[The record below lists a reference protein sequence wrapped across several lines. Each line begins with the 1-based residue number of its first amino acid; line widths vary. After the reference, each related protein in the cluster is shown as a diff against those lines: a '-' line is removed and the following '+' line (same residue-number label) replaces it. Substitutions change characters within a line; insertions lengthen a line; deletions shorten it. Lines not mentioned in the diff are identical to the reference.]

1 MGAKLSR
8 EWGGGGAGMAVFDAG
23 RSRKDSLGGRHLGKD
38 LKQRKEGA
46 K

>member
-1 MGAKLSR
+1 
-8 EWGGGGAGMAVFDAG
+8 MAILDAG